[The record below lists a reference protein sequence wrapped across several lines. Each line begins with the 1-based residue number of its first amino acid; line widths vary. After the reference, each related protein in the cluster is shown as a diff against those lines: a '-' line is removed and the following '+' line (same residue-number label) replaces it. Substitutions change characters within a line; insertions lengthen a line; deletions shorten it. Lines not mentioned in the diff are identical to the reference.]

1 MGYSKNNYIQLP
13 DRSWS
18 MIILIITRLLDIF
31 TTYLNINKWGIE
43 VEGNPIVRKI
53 MEHGLFL
60 PYQLCFIG
68 IVILIAE
75 HLPKYK
81 RIIYI
86 SISCISLLAVVNNL
100 FCFIFIK

>member
-1 MGYSKNNYIQLP
+1 MF
-13 DRSWS
+13 
-18 MIILIITRLLDIF
+18 ILILTRLLDVF
-31 TTYLNINKWGIE
+31 STYLNINRWGIG

-53 MEHGLFL
+53 MEIGLFI
-60 PYQLCFIG
+60 PYQMFFIG
-68 IVILIAE
+68 LIILIAE

-86 SISCISLLAVVNNL
+86 SISCVSLIAFVNNL

>member
-1 MGYSKNNYIQLP
+1 
-13 DRSWS
+13 

-43 VEGNPIVRKI
+43 VEGNPIIRKI
-53 MEHGLFL
+53 MEQGFFI
-60 PYQLCFIG
+60 PYQMVFIG
-68 IVILIAE
+68 IIILIAE

-86 SISCISLLAVVNNL
+86 SISCISLIAVIINL
-100 FCFIFIK
+100 FCFIFIR